1 MKSITL
7 NKKKIVELNIGGI
20 ECIATLDTLAINH
33 FQITNNIGLLK
44 AMKKMKNKDLN
55 IIYKLLCSLIR
66 EKESNKILGYEFFK
80 DYDDLDVIEQ
90 LMPVID
96 EIFPDNLPEAKKK
109 EETKEEI
116 DEIDID
122 YAYFLARTIL
132 KWSDADFWDSSL
144 RFLYKQ
150 LDIYEE
156 SNKPKKEKNT
166 IATKEES
173 KKYKVLK

>member
-7 NKKKIVELNIGGI
+7 NKKKIVELNIGEI

-55 IIYKLLCSLIR
+55 IIYRLLCSLIR

-109 EETKEEI
+109 K
-116 DEIDID
+116 
-122 YAYFLARTIL
+122 
-132 KWSDADFWDSSL
+132 
-144 RFLYKQ
+144 
-150 LDIYEE
+150 
-156 SNKPKKEKNT
+156 KPRKR
-166 IATKEES
+166 
-173 KKYKVLK
+173 